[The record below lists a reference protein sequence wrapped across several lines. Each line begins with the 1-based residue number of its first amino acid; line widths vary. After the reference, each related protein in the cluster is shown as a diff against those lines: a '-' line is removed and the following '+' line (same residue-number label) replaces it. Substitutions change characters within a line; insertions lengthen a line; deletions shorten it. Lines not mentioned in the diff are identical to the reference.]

1 MSNWPGQPVERVT
14 IIDPPEPLEGTSMSI
29 WNSIL
34 PAVYASWD
42 QSAPVGTPDLAQR
55 VWVANRCQH
64 MNANQVSTMPVQWHG
79 GPGVDRPLW
88 VTAPDQVMF
97 PNGISD
103 AIYCMVDQLYGWGY
117 TLAYVTSDY
126 NDGWARTFTV
136 IPAGACVPT
145 INAQG
150 RRVYKLGE
158 RLLDPERVVHI
169 DRNPTTA
176 AHGCSAIAAYWQIAY
191 GLLAAGNQSMSVQ
204 KGGVPMFYLQM
215 TRKITKEQAE
225 SVSDAWATR
234 TAERQGKPPVVPPEI
249 EPKTL
254 SINPADLALLETQE
268 FDARALATAY
278 GVPSVLL
285 NMALQG
291 GLTYQNPGAL
301 GEMWWRFELRNT
313 ATRIANALS
322 ERLLPRGQF
331 VTIDAADTFAELS
344 DLSEENDPT
353 KSADGVDPA
362 PPVRLIG
369 GGTP

>member
-1 MSNWPGQPVERVT
+1 
-14 IIDPPEPLEGTSMSI
+14 
-29 WNSIL
+29 
-34 PAVYASWD
+34 
-42 QSAPVGTPDLAQR
+42 
-55 VWVANRCQH
+55 
-64 MNANQVSTMPVQWHG
+64 
-79 GPGVDRPLW
+79 
-88 VTAPDQVMF
+88 
-97 PNGISD
+97 
-103 AIYCMVDQLYGWGY
+103 
-117 TLAYVTSDY
+117 
-126 NDGWARTFTV
+126 
-136 IPAGACVPT
+136 
-145 INAQG
+145 
-150 RRVYKLGE
+150 
-158 RLLDPERVVHI
+158 
-169 DRNPTTA
+169 
-176 AHGCSAIAAYWQIAY
+176 
-191 GLLAAGNQSMSVQ
+191 
-204 KGGVPMFYLQM
+204 M
-215 TRKITKEQAE
+215 TRKIGKEQAE
-225 SVSDAWATR
+225 SVSDAWAAR
-234 TAERQGKPPVVPPEI
+234 TAERSGRPPVVPPEI

-268 FDARALATAY
+268 FDAKALATAY

-344 DLSEENDPT
+344 DISEENDPT